1 MKRYEALRS
10 VTLRAKRYVTLRYTY
25 VLRKQGDRY
34 EALQYE
40 RSVTLRYVTLLF

>member
-1 MKRYEALRS
+1 MKRYSTSE
-10 VTLRAKRYVTLRYTY
+10 AKRYVTLRYTF
-25 VLRKQGDRY
+25 VLRKHGGDRY